1 MSLMGVKG
9 LKIRTCIERR
19 FNYSKDITDRS
30 ETSMQKQNSDK
41 CQLRE
46 FLFLHNNA
54 IAMKPGLF
62 KKTFSINEN
71 YKTFLDKVKPFSRF
85 RFQKT
90 LPGAITKINNEMP
103 SVSTKQH

>member
-41 CQLRE
+41 YQLRE
-46 FLFLHNNA
+46 ILFVHNNA
-54 IAMKPGLF
+54 IAMKPALLKKQTN
-62 KKTFSINEN
+62 KKTFSIDEN
-71 YKTFLDKVKPFSRF
+71 YKTFRQS
-85 RFQKT
+85 
-90 LPGAITKINNEMP
+90 
-103 SVSTKQH
+103 

>member
-54 IAMKPGLF
+54 IAVKPGLF

-71 YKTFLDKVKPFSRF
+71 YKTFLDKVKPFFSFSISKNFARGNY
-85 RFQKT
+85 K
-90 LPGAITKINNEMP
+90 N
-103 SVSTKQH
+103 

>member
-41 CQLRE
+41 YQLRE
-46 FLFLHNNA
+46 ILFVHNNA
-54 IAMKPGLF
+54 IAMKPALL
-62 KKTFSINEN
+62 KKQSNKQTKKNFPSM
-71 YKTFLDKVKPFSRF
+71 KTIKLLDKVKPFFLFSISKYFSRG
-85 RFQKT
+85 KY
-90 LPGAITKINNEMP
+90 KN
-103 SVSTKQH
+103 

>member
-19 FNYSKDITDRS
+19 FNYSKDISDRS

-41 CQLRE
+41 YQLRE
-46 FLFLHNNA
+46 ILFVHNNA
-54 IAMKPGLF
+54 IALKPALLKKQTN

-71 YKTFLDKVKPFSRF
+71 CKTFRQS
-85 RFQKT
+85 
-90 LPGAITKINNEMP
+90 
-103 SVSTKQH
+103 

>member
-41 CQLRE
+41 YQLRE
-46 FLFLHNNA
+46 ILFVHNNA
-54 IAMKPGLF
+54 IALKPALLKKQTN

-71 YKTFLDKVKPFSRF
+71 YKTFRQS
-85 RFQKT
+85 
-90 LPGAITKINNEMP
+90 
-103 SVSTKQH
+103 

>member
-41 CQLRE
+41 YQLRE
-46 FLFLHNNA
+46 ILFVHNNA
-54 IAMKPGLF
+54 IAMKPALLNKQTN

-71 YKTFLDKVKPFSRF
+71 YKTFRQS
-85 RFQKT
+85 
-90 LPGAITKINNEMP
+90 
-103 SVSTKQH
+103 

>member
-41 CQLRE
+41 YQLRE
-46 FLFLHNNA
+46 ILFVHNNA
-54 IAMKPGLF
+54 IAMKPALLNKQTN

-71 YKTFLDKVKPFSRF
+71 YKTFR
-85 RFQKT
+85 
-90 LPGAITKINNEMP
+90 P
-103 SVSTKQH
+103 S

>member
-41 CQLRE
+41 YQLRE
-46 FLFLHNNA
+46 ILFVHNNA
-54 IAMKPGLF
+54 IAMKPALLKKQTN

-71 YKTFLDKVKPFSRF
+71 YKTFRQS
-85 RFQKT
+85 
-90 LPGAITKINNEMP
+90 
-103 SVSTKQH
+103 

>member
-41 CQLRE
+41 YQLRE
-46 FLFLHNNA
+46 ILFVHNNA
-54 IAMKPGLF
+54 IAMKPALL
-62 KKTFSINEN
+62 KKQTNKQKNIFNDEPQPPSHNSTGIQWYSYIERISIAT
-71 YKTFLDKVKPFSRF
+71 YP
-85 RFQKT
+85 
-90 LPGAITKINNEMP
+90 
-103 SVSTKQH
+103 

>member
-1 MSLMGVKG
+1 MGVKG

-41 CQLRE
+41 YQLRE
-46 FLFLHNNA
+46 ILFVHNNA
-54 IAMKPGLF
+54 IAMKPALLKKKSKQTN

-71 YKTFLDKVKPFSRF
+71 YKTFRQS
-85 RFQKT
+85 
-90 LPGAITKINNEMP
+90 
-103 SVSTKQH
+103 

>member
-41 CQLRE
+41 YQLRE
-46 FLFLHNNA
+46 ILFVHNNA
-54 IAMKPGLF
+54 IAMKPALLKKQTN
-62 KKTFSINEN
+62 KKTFSINET
-71 YKTFLDKVKPFSRF
+71 YKTFRQS
-85 RFQKT
+85 
-90 LPGAITKINNEMP
+90 
-103 SVSTKQH
+103 

>member
-30 ETSMQKQNSDK
+30 ETSVQKQNSDK
-41 CQLRE
+41 YQLRE
-46 FLFLHNNA
+46 ILFVHNNA
-54 IAMKPGLF
+54 IAMKPALLNKQTN

-71 YKTFLDKVKPFSRF
+71 YKTFRQS
-85 RFQKT
+85 
-90 LPGAITKINNEMP
+90 
-103 SVSTKQH
+103 

>member
-41 CQLRE
+41 YQLRE
-46 FLFLHNNA
+46 ILFVHNNA
-54 IAMKPGLF
+54 IAMKPALLNKQKN
-62 KKTFSINEN
+62 KKIFSINEN
-71 YKTFLDKVKPFSRF
+71 YKTFRQS
-85 RFQKT
+85 
-90 LPGAITKINNEMP
+90 
-103 SVSTKQH
+103 

>member
-41 CQLRE
+41 YQLRE
-46 FLFLHNNA
+46 ILFVHNNA
-54 IAMKPGLF
+54 IAMKPALL
-62 KKTFSINEN
+62 KKQTNKQTKKHFPSM
-71 YKTFLDKVKPFSRF
+71 KTIKLLDKVKPFFLFSISKYFSRGKYKN
-85 RFQKT
+85 Q
-90 LPGAITKINNEMP
+90 L
-103 SVSTKQH
+103 

>member
-41 CQLRE
+41 YQLRE
-46 FLFLHNNA
+46 ILFVHNNA
-54 IAMKPGLF
+54 IAMKPALLNKQKN

-71 YKTFLDKVKPFSRF
+71 YKTFRQS
-85 RFQKT
+85 
-90 LPGAITKINNEMP
+90 
-103 SVSTKQH
+103 

>member
-9 LKIRTCIERR
+9 LKIRKCIERR

-41 CQLRE
+41 YQLRE
-46 FLFLHNNA
+46 ILFVHNNA
-54 IAMKPGLF
+54 IAMKPALLNKQTN

-71 YKTFLDKVKPFSRF
+71 YKTFRQS
-85 RFQKT
+85 
-90 LPGAITKINNEMP
+90 
-103 SVSTKQH
+103 

>member
-1 MSLMGVKG
+1 MGVKG

-30 ETSMQKQNSDK
+30 ETSKQKQNSDK

-71 YKTFLDKVKPFSRF
+71 YKTFLDKVKPFFSF
-85 RFQKT
+85 SISKKLCPGQLQK
-90 LPGAITKINNEMP
+90 LMMKCHLSQPNSI
-103 SVSTKQH
+103 

>member
-1 MSLMGVKG
+1 MGVKG

-41 CQLRE
+41 YQLRE
-46 FLFLHNNA
+46 ILFVHNNA
-54 IAMKPGLF
+54 IALKPALLKKQTN

-71 YKTFLDKVKPFSRF
+71 YKTFRQS
-85 RFQKT
+85 
-90 LPGAITKINNEMP
+90 
-103 SVSTKQH
+103 

>member
-19 FNYSKDITDRS
+19 FNYSKDISDRS

-41 CQLRE
+41 YQLRE
-46 FLFLHNNA
+46 ILFVHNNA
-54 IAMKPGLF
+54 IALKPALLKKQTN

-71 YKTFLDKVKPFSRF
+71 YKTFRQS
-85 RFQKT
+85 
-90 LPGAITKINNEMP
+90 
-103 SVSTKQH
+103 

>member
-41 CQLRE
+41 YQLRE
-46 FLFLHNNA
+46 ILFVHNNA
-54 IAMKPGLF
+54 IAMKPALL
-62 KKTFSINEN
+62 KKQSNKQTKKHFPSM
-71 YKTFLDKVKPFSRF
+71 KTIKLLDKVKPFFLFSISKYFARG
-85 RFQKT
+85 KY
-90 LPGAITKINNEMP
+90 KN
-103 SVSTKQH
+103 